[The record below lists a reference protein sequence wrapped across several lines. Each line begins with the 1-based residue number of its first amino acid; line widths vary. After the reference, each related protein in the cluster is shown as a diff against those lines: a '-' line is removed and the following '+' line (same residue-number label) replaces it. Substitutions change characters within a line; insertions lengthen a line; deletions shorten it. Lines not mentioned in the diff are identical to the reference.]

1 MLFVFVPSSPFYGK
15 FVLAAREEKEA
26 GFNSSRTDLADLR
39 GARGEAVTKLRPAG
53 KAKIAGRVIDV
64 VSRGEFIEPG
74 APVEVAEVRGNRV
87 VVKEV
92 RSA

>member
-1 MLFVFVPSSPFYGK
+1 MQVPHYRGS
-15 FVLAAREEKEA
+15 
-26 GFNSSRTDLADLR
+26 NSISFTTLVNRL
-39 GARGEAVTKLRPAG
+39 PAG